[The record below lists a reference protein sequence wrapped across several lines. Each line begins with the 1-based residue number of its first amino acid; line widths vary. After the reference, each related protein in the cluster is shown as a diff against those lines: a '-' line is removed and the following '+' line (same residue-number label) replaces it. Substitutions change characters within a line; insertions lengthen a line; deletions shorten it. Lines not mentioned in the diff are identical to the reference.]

1 MNREVSN
8 VTLNFFKQENLLVNL
23 RNVDFTYRYI
33 YLKLLILRFLSI
45 WFAILLSAV
54 KFHIILISPKDVTQ
68 LSRDVTRLSQR
79 CNNVIVKM

>member
-54 KFHIILISPKDVTQ
+54 KFHILISPKDVTQ
-68 LSRDVTRLSQR
+68 LSRDVTRLSER